1 MSLSDKNKREDFKIK
16 KDYLDDKEYNPNEV
30 VMVHLEAYNYGY
42 NGVKFYFDLTDRLID
57 YSYDCDSQS
66 DIRQSASV
74 TVYIGNLYGFEPVR
88 WEHQAND
95 WVYEP
100 VPNEGAII
108 KSVTWNKLLYRMYI
122 TYICKDTD
130 NMGEIDFGYF
140 SPTSSD
146 YSYDASTSTI
156 TISLLGLSSMLT
168 SEYGGGIS
176 GSYTKIPKTDEN
188 GNEMRDDEG
197 NIIYITIPS
206 VMSLGE
212 GSSLDDKLINW
223 ILNPKWEND
232 DESSMNFSD
241 IVPIAGVYVETMG
254 VGVRFDKLPHDIDFE
269 TDVSRMDMIKKV
281 LEVCYDEERGSTWID
296 ENRILHVSGRQELR
310 RYSSPVVYWR
320 DIAKLVI
327 SQTINADDTEFYNVV
342 EVYGK
347 DNEYYAIADY
357 SNLDN
362 LFRKKT
368 MTFSELMSDEEC
380 LVRAKWE
387 AYKSRYGHESI
398 SVTLVNRYVAGFNN
412 PSNKV
417 GRTIEIETP
426 DGEINLFW
434 LDKISYSGNTITLSL
449 SYFIPLYDNL
459 NYRYTD
465 TLSVPYISDSIELD
479 NNILRLYIDGEDIEY
494 GVVRLY
500 DYYNFVGCSVNRDE
514 DDRRYIDYEYN
525 YSGSHKFT
533 VNLYSPYFETS
544 GFGGKA
550 INDETAYEVYTYY
563 IPSRVPDDP
572 YIPINPDEPTPPTPP
587 ISTYEYLVN
596 EMNEKLT
603 DENGQRIYI

>member
-1 MSLSDKNKREDFKIK
+1 MSISNKRDSYKINS
-16 KDYLDDKEYNPNEV
+16 DYLDDKEYNHNEV
-30 VMVHLEAYNYGY
+30 MTVHLEAYDYGY
-42 NGVKFYFDLTDRLID
+42 DGVKFYFDLTDRLID

-74 TVYIGNLYGFEPVR
+74 TVYIGDWHDFEPVR
-88 WEHQAND
+88 WEHQAVD
-95 WVYEP
+95 WIYEP
-100 VPNEGAII
+100 VAGDGAII

-122 TYICKDTD
+122 TYNCKDTGD
-130 NMGEIDFGYF
+130 TGRIEFGYF

-156 TISLLGLSSMLT
+156 TISLSGLSAMLT
-168 SEYGGGIS
+168 SEYGGGIL
-176 GSYTKIPKTDEN
+176 GSHTKIPKTDEK
-188 GNEMRDDEG
+188 GNSQYDEHG
-197 NIIYITIPS
+197 HQIYITIPS

-212 GSSLDDKLINW
+212 GSSLDDNLINW

-232 DESSMNFSD
+232 ENSSMNISD
-241 IVPIAGVYVETMG
+241 VVPIAGVITETIG
-254 VGVRFDKLPHDIDFE
+254 VGVRFWNLPHDIDFE

-281 LEVCYDEERGSTWID
+281 LELCYDEERGSTWID

-310 RYSSPVVYWR
+310 RYNSPVVYWR
-320 DIAKLVI
+320 DISKLVI
-327 SQTINADDTEFYNVV
+327 SQSVNAEDTGFYNVV

-347 DNEYYAIADY
+347 DNEYYAIGDY
-357 SNLDN
+357 SHLDN

-380 LVRAKWE
+380 QIRANWE

-426 DGEINLFW
+426 DGELNLFW

-449 SYFIPLYDNL
+449 SYFIPLYDDL
-459 NYRYTD
+459 NYRYIN
-465 TLSVPYISDSIELD
+465 TLSVPYISGHKVLD
-479 NNILRLYIDGEDIEY
+479 NNVLRLYIDGEDIDY

-500 DYYNFVGCSVNRDE
+500 EYFKFRKCSVQRDE
-514 DDRRYIDYEYN
+514 DGRRYVDFEYKH
-525 YSGSHKFT
+525 SGEYGFT
-533 VNLYSPYFETS
+533 VNLYSPYYETS
-544 GFGGKA
+544 GFGGS
-550 INDETAYEVYTYY
+550 IPSSESAYKVTVEY
-563 IPSRVPDDP
+563 IPSRVPVDP
-572 YIPINPDEPTPPTPP
+572 YPHPD
-587 ISTYEYLVN
+587 STASTNEYLVN